1 MLPKRWIVERTIA
14 WLNRC
19 RRLAKDWECLNRK
32 ALAFLRL
39 ASIRLMVTGAKPGPH
54 WVRSGGLASAADE
67 FWKVRDDTSSGDTEP
82 GAKVVPEGDAKFP
95 AGLCKSEEGVA
106 AVAADIAL
114 GSAADLALGNLAA
127 DVVLRAVGVQ
137 RDLRVIEHHQQLG
150 LVGVQPLKQTVEGGE
165 ARVPLEDTIEA
176 RTQFTA
182 SAWRRIEPV
191 GLQIGIE
198 PPDQSANMLLRTTL
212 LVGKRLQLVNQALG
226 VDPAQRVVADVE
238 LPGVVADHDRLAQE
252 PVCAH
257 RAPQR
262 ALGGDAHRVGC
273 HLQTG

>member
-1 MLPKRWIVERTIA
+1 MRKELAGFASVSTRFA
-14 WLNRC
+14 CFLND
-19 RRLAKDWECLNRK
+19 LA
-32 ALAFLRL
+32 A
-39 ASIRLMVTGAKPGPH
+39 IRVTGAKPGPH
-54 WVRSGGLASAADE
+54 WVRSGGLTSAADE

-150 LVGVQPLKQTVEGGE
+150 LVGVQPLKQAVEGGE

-198 PPDQSANMLLRTTL
+198 PPDQSAN
-212 LVGKRLQLVNQALG
+212 
-226 VDPAQRVVADVE
+226 
-238 LPGVVADHDRLAQE
+238 
-252 PVCAH
+252 
-257 RAPQR
+257 
-262 ALGGDAHRVGC
+262 
-273 HLQTG
+273 